1 MKSRPAVTRSGVL
14 WEGAC
19 VRERQEG
26 DTGWP
31 GDQEP
36 APIPPRPLRRSHS
49 GSSWLRAGPRGRTH
63 IHTPRLAASL
73 PPSSPFPLSPCSRVP
88 TAPPGQPRARRA
100 RAPAPGSAHL
110 GAAAGPGPGSHRRSL
125 AATQLRQPASRA
137 RPLQA
142 SPSAPSE
149 DEHPGP
155 GMKSPLNFVKT

>member
-1 MKSRPAVTRSGVL
+1 MGRSVCERTSRGR
-14 WEGAC
+14 
-19 VRERQEG
+19 

-49 GSSWLRAGPRGRTH
+49 GSSWLRAGPHGRTH
-63 IHTPRLAASL
+63 IHTPRRAASL
-73 PPSSPFPLSPCSRVP
+73 PPSSPFPSPCSRVP

-100 RAPAPGSAHL
+100 RAPAPGAAHL

-125 AATQLRQPASRA
+125 ASTQLRQPASRA

-142 SPSAPSE
+142 SPSAQSE

-155 GMKSPLNFVKT
+155 GTKWPLNFVDMTGVCLCIARPGS